1 MKTLKAPESVVYDYV
16 ASYAREHGRGP
27 SYREIA
33 RALSVGTTTVKTRM
47 DSLAA
52 QGLVERSR
60 LGPRSGTM
68 PVVRPSRQYEVGTA
82 DGCRVMRC
90 GGCGGKYAMAL
101 STYVMCPLCG
111 ARIAT
116 SDE

>member
-16 ASYAREHGRGP
+16 VSYAREHGRGP

-52 QGLVERSR
+52 QGLVEMSR

-68 PVVRPSRQYEVGTA
+68 PVARPSRQFEVGTA

-90 GGCGGKYAMAL
+90 GACGGE
-101 STYVMCPLCG
+101 YVMGASRYLLCPLCG
-111 ARIAT
+111 ARIAA
-116 SDE
+116 SDG